1 MKTKRE
7 RTIYLEDTPREEA
20 LEQCFRM
27 VNFHD
32 TTEIVTTE
40 KSVGRITAEPIY
52 AHSSNPHFHASAMD
66 GIAVRSRDTEEAHET
81 NPLRLT
87 EHDDFVYVDTGNLIP
102 HGFDAVI
109 MIEDVNEVKT
119 GVLEIIAPA
128 LPWQRIRPI
137 GEDITS
143 GEMLLAQGH
152 KIRPIDAGAL
162 LASTVKNVKVKRK
175 PKVHIYPSGSELVP
189 PNQPLQPGK
198 LIEFNGTIFSELVKE
213 WGGEPDLKPIV
224 KDDPE
229 KIREALETGVAE
241 ADVVIINAGSS
252 AGSKDYTAHI
262 IQELGEVITHGI
274 ATRPGK
280 PVIIG
285 KINETI
291 VIGVPGYPVS
301 AYFVMD
307 WFVKPIIH
315 RFLNIPLPQKDTLTV
330 HAGRRIVSSMGS
342 EDFIRVHIGYV
353 DGKYIA
359 NPLTRSASVTMSL
372 VKSDG
377 VITIPAGQLGIE
389 QGEKVEA
396 ELMKPRSEI
405 QASILF
411 SGSHDLSIDVLSSEM
426 KKTDLLSKVTASHT
440 GSMAGLLAIKR
451 QETHVAGIHLLDPET
466 NQYNLSYIKKFLLG
480 MDLVLLPFLKRQQGM
495 IVPRGNPL
503 GLKVITDIAH
513 TQAHYVNR
521 QKGAGT
527 RILFDHLLKQNGIL
541 PQEINGYEREMFTHL
556 SVAAEVKMDEKA
568 VGMGIYSA
576 AKAMELDFVPI
587 EEESY
592 DLLMTK
598 DFFMG
603 TQGQLLLD
611 TLKSEE
617 FKRNVEQLGG
627 YKVDE
632 TVTPLY
638 V

>member
-1 MKTKRE
+1 
-7 RTIYLEDTPREEA
+7 
-20 LEQCFRM
+20 
-27 VNFHD
+27 
-32 TTEIVTTE
+32 
-40 KSVGRITAEPIY
+40 
-52 AHSSNPHFHASAMD
+52 
-66 GIAVRSRDTEEAHET
+66 
-81 NPLRLT
+81 
-87 EHDDFVYVDTGNLIP
+87 
-102 HGFDAVI
+102 
-109 MIEDVNEVKT
+109 
-119 GVLEIIAPA
+119 
-128 LPWQRIRPI
+128 
-137 GEDITS
+137 
-143 GEMLLAQGH
+143 
-152 KIRPIDAGAL
+152 
-162 LASTVKNVKVKRK
+162 
-175 PKVHIYPSGSELVP
+175 
-189 PNQPLQPGK
+189 
-198 LIEFNGTIFSELVKE
+198 
-213 WGGEPDLKPIV
+213 
-224 KDDPE
+224 
-229 KIREALETGVAE
+229 
-241 ADVVIINAGSS
+241 
-252 AGSKDYTAHI
+252 
-262 IQELGEVITHGI
+262 
-274 ATRPGK
+274 
-280 PVIIG
+280 
-285 KINETI
+285 
-291 VIGVPGYPVS
+291 
-301 AYFVMD
+301 
-307 WFVKPIIH
+307 
-315 RFLNIPLPQKDTLTV
+315 
-330 HAGRRIVSSMGS
+330 
-342 EDFIRVHIGYV
+342 
-353 DGKYIA
+353 
-359 NPLTRSASVTMSL
+359 
-372 VKSDG
+372 
-377 VITIPAGQLGIE
+377 
-389 QGEKVEA
+389 
-396 ELMKPRSEI
+396 
-405 QASILF
+405 
-411 SGSHDLSIDVLSSEM
+411 
-426 KKTDLLSKVTASHT
+426 
-440 GSMAGLLAIKR
+440 LAIKR